1 MNGLPNVLRA
11 RRSAAP
17 RAAPGPERRVVVL
30 VRTLLLFE
38 SAMYSALT
46 PVLPHYAH
54 VLHAGKPGVG
64 VLAAAYPAGIVPG
77 SLLGAWIAH
86 RGGVRRTT
94 LIGLLLFG
102 VSIAGFGFGT
112 DIVTLDG
119 LRFIQGTGCGFI
131 WGGGLTWVIAVAP
144 RERRGAVLGS
154 VFGAAILGTLMGP
167 VLGTLAV
174 AVGTGPV
181 FALVGAASLGLAVW
195 TVRHDE
201 PERARTA
208 PAAPETNTPLR
219 SAMRSPRILLGS
231 WLILLEAA
239 AIGATGTLLPLR
251 LARFG
256 ASGIMIGATFLLASL
271 VSALAA
277 GPIGRTVDRR
287 GAGVLLCVGLTMTA
301 VLMALVP
308 LPHSAVLLAIVCVI
322 ALGGPLTAYTIP
334 AMAMITDAAEQVG
347 VPLVVATMMLNLAW
361 AVGETVGAPAAANL
375 SQATSDAVPL
385 LVLSAIMVVTLWPV
399 IKARLNAPAA
409 AAHTAAARPTAA
421 AAHTAAARPTAAA
434 AHTAAARPTAAV
446 AHTEADRPLEP
457 AAEPR
462 LPRRAPAEG
471 SERSGRGPVSSGAS
485 SGR

>member
-1 MNGLPNVLRA
+1 MNGLLNVLRA
-11 RRSAAP
+11 RRTAAHAVP
-17 RAAPGPERRVVVL
+17 RGPEHRIVVL
-30 VRTLLLFE
+30 VRALLLFE
-38 SAMYSALT
+38 SAMYSAVT

-54 VLHAGKPGVG
+54 ALHAGKPAVG

-86 RGGVRRTT
+86 RAGVRRTT
-94 LIGLLLFG
+94 LIGLLLFA

-112 DIVTLDG
+112 DIVTLDA
-119 LRFIQGTGCGFI
+119 LRFVQGAGCGFI

-154 VFGAAILGTLMGP
+154 VFGAAIFGTLLGP

-174 AVGTGPV
+174 TVGTGPV
-181 FALVGAASLGLAVW
+181 FAVVGAASLGLAVW
-195 TVRHDE
+195 TLRHEDPAPAGGTASAE
-201 PERARTA
+201 PET
-208 PAAPETNTPLR
+208 ETPLR

-239 AIGATGTLLPLR
+239 TIGATGTLLPLR

-256 ASGIMIGATFLLASL
+256 ASGVMIGATFLMASL
-271 VSALAA
+271 VSTRTA

-287 GAGVLLCVGLTMTA
+287 GAGLPLCAGLTMTA

-308 LPHSAVLLAIVCVI
+308 LPHTAVLLAIVSVI

-334 AMAMITDAAEQVG
+334 AMAIITDGAEQAG
-347 VPLVVATMMLNLAW
+347 IPLVVATMLLNLAW
-361 AVGETVGAPAAANL
+361 AVGETIGAPAAANL

-399 IKARLNAPAA
+399 IKARLNAP
-409 AAHTAAARPTAA
+409 P
-421 AAHTAAARPTAAA
+421 
-434 AHTAAARPTAAV
+434 AV
-446 AHTEADRPLEP
+446 ASGTEPDRPP
-457 AAEPR
+457 APVTERPS
-462 LPRRAPAEG
+462 PRRTPEG
-471 SERSGRGPVSSGAS
+471 SERGGRGRSPQVHPPAV
-485 SGR
+485 R